1 LDYFFWKKTQ
11 RLSHDYHQNQT
22 APVQSSSGVRPGKE
36 MSDVRTRERH
46 AAFIRY
52 RELPS
57 IVTVEPDE

>member
-1 LDYFFWKKTQ
+1 
-11 RLSHDYHQNQT
+11 
-22 APVQSSSGVRPGKE
+22 

>member
-1 LDYFFWKKTQ
+1 MTIIKIRPHRYK
-11 RLSHDYHQNQT
+11 
-22 APVQSSSGVRPGKE
+22 AAGVRPGKE